1 MEELKRTSTI
11 VLKILKEDVS
21 ARKDDNYLIKR
32 VHDTVIPGA
41 SEMTLNQVLGLITR
55 KELPCFESIRRSR
68 QKIQEHHPELCGTD
82 EVEGQRVL
90 NEERVREYARSVN
103 V

>member
-1 MEELKRTSTI
+1 MKGLKQITSVVKEVLEEKPDTRNS
-11 VLKILKEDVS
+11 
-21 ARKDDNYLIKR
+21 DDLLYINVCRRMSPMALR
-32 VHDTVIPGA
+32 QPF
-41 SEMTLNQVLGLITR
+41 EMVFLQRNTLGVP
-55 KELPCFESIRRSR
+55 KYESVRRSR